1 MLPDSEPIVYYVA
14 QLYSNGLSDYK
25 LGTISIITYPHLHP
39 REKTTDIFRLC
50 ASNLVAGAASQHD
63 IQHTTRPI
71 SGSIFF
77 VLSHLRVLAM
87 P

>member
-1 MLPDSEPIVYYVA
+1 MLPVSDPIVYYVA

-25 LGTISIITYPHLHP
+25 LGTISLITYPHLHP

-63 IQHTTRPI
+63 IQPDPYLE
-71 SGSIFF
+71 GSFLYFHICVF
-77 VLSHLRVLAM
+77 
-87 P
+87 